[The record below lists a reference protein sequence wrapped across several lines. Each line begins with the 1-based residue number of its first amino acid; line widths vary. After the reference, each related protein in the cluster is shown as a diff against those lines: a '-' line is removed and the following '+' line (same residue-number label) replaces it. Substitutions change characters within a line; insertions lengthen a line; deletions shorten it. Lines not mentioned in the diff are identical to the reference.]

1 MSVLSADEKIQIL
14 RDIIEIQSVN
24 DYEVEVAQYL
34 KNLFD
39 KYQINAQI
47 LKLENSETRANLVA
61 EIGSGHPV
69 LGVSGHMD
77 VVNVGDITTWQ
88 YEPFQLTE
96 DEDGRLHGRGT
107 ADMKAGLAALVISMI
122 EIKEAGLL
130 KKGTI
135 RLLATA
141 GEEIASEGA
150 AQLREQGYT
159 DDLDALLIAE
169 PSQNGMF
176 YAHKGSMHFELT
188 SRGKSAH
195 SSMPELGIN
204 AITPVVNFI
213 YHLNEAFQHVH
224 ERNHI
229 IGPPT
234 MAFTVIQGGDQV
246 NSIPDKATALFNV
259 RTVTEYNSQSFM
271 ALFQSIQERVSDD
284 HHRLT
289 LQAYGDRS
297 PVVTTG
303 ENRLVNLAQD
313 ISEKYFGEKVKKIAS
328 TGVTDASLLLKD
340 KDIHFPFITFGP
352 GETSQAHQVDE
363 YVQKDVYLTFIQL
376 YQEMFT
382 TYLNDEK

>member
-234 MAFTVIQGGDQV
+234 MASTVIQGGDQV

-328 TGVTDASLLLKD
+328 TGVTDTSLLLKD

>member
-1 MSVLSADEKIQIL
+1 M
-14 RDIIEIQSVN
+14 
-24 DYEVEVAQYL
+24 
-34 KNLFD
+34 FD

-234 MAFTVIQGGDQV
+234 MASTVIQGGDQV